1 MMYIPLLQRI
11 CVVMTMN
18 RHAQMVK
25 KYAVN
30 SSSSQMENALN
41 AQRYVKMDIVMKTL
55 ASVTYITQVLNAAHI
70 NAIYNRSNAM
80 VQVVVYWITNVN
92 AVIQTMFLMVKHAQ
106 I

>member
-1 MMYIPLLQRI
+1 MTYIPLLQHI

-30 SSSSQMENALN
+30 SSSSKMENVLN

-55 ASVTYITQVLNAAHI
+55 VSVTYITMILSAAHI
-70 NAIYNRSNAM
+70 NAIYNRSNVM
-80 VQVVVYWITNVN
+80 V
-92 AVIQTMFLMVKHAQ
+92 
-106 I
+106 